1 WAWLPLVL
9 LIAAKMEQVGG
20 RNYLDLARTDNRLTR
35 LPFFGGGVGH
45 LLRYLHP
52 LAINP
57 ASERGAQLWKLNFN
71 ATRGSSMA
79 EREEEEEEE
88 AGEERQVVAS
98 PDAQFNEV
106 VALFGSEVWNINQD
120 GIDILIEQ
128 RNVAD
133 ARKFM
138 EKVGFSYNVMIDDIE
153 SAIDETY
160 VEVPAVEHPLD
171 SVRNNSLPPG
181 SLMSWRRYHDQ
192 ADIQQFLQTLLET
205 YSENVELIQIGV
217 TRNKRPLEVIRVSN
231 GNPDNWAVFVDAG
244 LQARD
249 WLSPAALT
257 YAISKLTH
265 LWGRPKVKGQGQR
278 AEKAMRRI
286 DWYFLP
292 LANPDG
298 YQYSRHTDRLESGC
312 YGVNLDRN
320 FEYGWGGTGSTSNP
334 CKNLYRGAESFSEP
348 ESRALRS
355 FLSGMREYLGAYV
368 SLGGYGQAITYP
380 WGDADYTARRAVLA
394 LRRLNQAEYSAGTSY
409 RQKLARPGNSADWV
423 QDRIGPQMVFN
434 MFLKDQGRYGY
445 LLPPHYIV
453 ESGEEVFEFM
463 RTIAQQHNEMI
474 TQKTHLLMLLL
485 MGLIAACLANEL
497 PSNLTQL
504 DVNEIPQRYDEAQ
517 LWRIY
522 NISEAMQHRVP
533 VGQMLEQKFG
543 GNIWKENSKDQ
554 LKAARSFLSAHRL
567 DPQILS
573 HNVQAMIDE
582 ELIGGIEATSM
593 AHGSRTKKSARSS
606 MHWKD
611 YHDLDTIYSFMREI
625 RSKFPNIVRLYTIG
639 KTEQGRDLKVLRIS
653 ENPRE
658 NKKVWIDGGIHARE
672 WISPATVTFI
682 LYQLMSN
689 WENQPA
695 HIRGL
700 TWYIMPVMNPDGYE
714 YSRTTNRLWRK
725 NRSKSRRAQCNG
737 VDLNRN
743 FDIGWNGYG
752 SSTNPCS
759 DTYRGSSPAS
769 ELETRAVAEFWRS
782 ESTIWKRI

>member
-1 WAWLPLVL
+1 MQLRLWKWAWLPLVL
-9 LIAAKMEQVGG
+9 LIAAKMKQVGG

-52 LAINP
+52 LTMNP
-57 ASERGAQLWKLNFN
+57 ASERGRISELRSDLDANYVRYRGAQLWKLNFN

-88 AGEERQVVAS
+88 DAGEERQVVDS

-106 VALFGSEVWNINQD
+106 VALFALTFVALIGSVFGQKLLLWRSVSVPEISGISGLPLALLTLNSSELYESTFEGLQWLSPLDLRRFDFISPGSSFQINRRYRNGSHVQRYYGFQLWKIHETRLELPELRAFWRHFGSEVWNINQD

-138 EKVGFSYNVMIDDIE
+138 EKVGFSYNIMIDDIE

-171 SVRNNSLPPG
+171 SVRNNSLPWMERPG

-205 YSENVELIQIGV
+205 YSENVEIIQIGV

-265 LWGRPKVKGQGQR
+265 LWGRSKVKGQGQR

-298 YQYSRHTDRLESGC
+298 YQYSRHTDRLWTKNRAFDSESGC

-380 WGDADYTARRAVLA
+380 WGDADYVTENQRDLKLTARRAVLA

-463 RTIAQQHNEMI
+463 RTIAQQL
-474 TQKTHLLMLLL
+474 Q
-485 MGLIAACLANEL
+485 
-497 PSNLTQL
+497 
-504 DVNEIPQRYDEAQ
+504 
-517 LWRIY
+517 
-522 NISEAMQHRVP
+522 
-533 VGQMLEQKFG
+533 
-543 GNIWKENSKDQ
+543 
-554 LKAARSFLSAHRL
+554 
-567 DPQILS
+567 
-573 HNVQAMIDE
+573 
-582 ELIGGIEATSM
+582 
-593 AHGSRTKKSARSS
+593 
-606 MHWKD
+606 
-611 YHDLDTIYSFMREI
+611 
-625 RSKFPNIVRLYTIG
+625 
-639 KTEQGRDLKVLRIS
+639 
-653 ENPRE
+653 
-658 NKKVWIDGGIHARE
+658 
-672 WISPATVTFI
+672 
-682 LYQLMSN
+682 
-689 WENQPA
+689 
-695 HIRGL
+695 
-700 TWYIMPVMNPDGYE
+700 
-714 YSRTTNRLWRK
+714 
-725 NRSKSRRAQCNG
+725 
-737 VDLNRN
+737 
-743 FDIGWNGYG
+743 
-752 SSTNPCS
+752 
-759 DTYRGSSPAS
+759 
-769 ELETRAVAEFWRS
+769 
-782 ESTIWKRI
+782 